1 MGKYIGRNNMV
12 WMLHEVEINDQYGNE
27 KYPEIYLYKNRED
40 AIQRIMD
47 ETSLTKEKVEE
58 ELSDILHNVCSEHFV
73 YRLEQKEIL

>member
-1 MGKYIGRNNMV
+1 MV

-27 KYPEIYLYKNRED
+27 KYHEIYLYKNRED
-40 AIQRIMD
+40 AIQKIMD

-58 ELSDILHNVCSEHFV
+58 ELSDILHNVCSGHFV